1 MLLSTADQVVILLAS
16 VYGGLMLGLIFGLYR
31 FVRGIFRF
39 GRMVTFIGDM
49 LFWAA
54 ALVLTLS
61 IVYRSSSGLVRVYQL
76 LGFALGTMLYF
87 YFLGDI
93 VQTLLNALVYFV
105 KGLFHVI
112 IKLLWEPLTVLS
124 NILWKPCRTVK
135 TRVCKTFAR
144 MGQDVRKYLPL
155 LKNKK

>member
-1 MLLSTADQVVILLAS
+1 MLLSIEDQVVILLAS

-31 FVRGIFRF
+31 FFRGAFRF
-39 GRMVTFIGDM
+39 GRMITFIGDM

-54 ALVLTLS
+54 ALVVTLS

-76 LGFALGTMLYF
+76 LGFGLGTMLYF

-93 VQTLLNALVYFV
+93 VQTLLNALAYFV
-105 KGLFHVI
+105 RGLFYVVV
-112 IKLLWEPLTVLS
+112 KLIRGPLRVLS
-124 NILWKPCRTVK
+124 NILWKPYKTVK
-135 TRVCKTFAR
+135 TRVGRTFDR
-144 MGQDVRKYLPL
+144 MAQDARKYLPL

>member
-1 MLLSTADQVVILLAS
+1 MLLSIEDQVVILLAS

-31 FVRGIFRF
+31 FFRGAFRF

-54 ALVLTLS
+54 ALVVTLS

-76 LGFALGTMLYF
+76 LGFGLGTMLYF
-87 YFLGDI
+87 YFLGGI
-93 VQTLLNALVYFV
+93 VQTLLNALAYFV
-105 KGLFHVI
+105 KGLFYVVV
-112 IKLLWEPLTVLS
+112 KLIREPLRVLS
-124 NILWKPCRTVK
+124 NILWKPCRTVR
-135 TRVCKTFAR
+135 TRVCRTFDRMAR
-144 MGQDVRKYLPL
+144 DARKYLPL